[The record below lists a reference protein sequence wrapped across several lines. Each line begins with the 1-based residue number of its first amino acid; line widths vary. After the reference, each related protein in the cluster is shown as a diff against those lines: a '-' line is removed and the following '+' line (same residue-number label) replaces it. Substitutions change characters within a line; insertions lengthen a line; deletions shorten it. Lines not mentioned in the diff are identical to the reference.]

1 MPNQTK
7 TPTAPTNAASNP
19 GPTRLMITGA
29 NRGIGLEMARQS
41 AARGDEVIACCRT
54 PMEAADLMALAK
66 AQDRVT
72 VLGLDV
78 RIERDMKP
86 IAAGLGRPIDLLVCN
101 AGVLNG
107 RGGVSDPAQDS
118 RAVEDALMTNVAG
131 VFFTVR
137 HFLTHLQAGAA
148 TRSGAPGRIAIIS
161 SQMGSS
167 TRSGDSAII
176 YRASKAAATNLAR
189 SLAVELAEQNI
200 AVGAYHPGW
209 VQTDMGGT
217 AAAITPTDSAVGLLS
232 RFDALTM
239 DSTGVFE
246 DYAGEALPF

>member
-1 MPNQTK
+1 MSPIT
-7 TPTAPTNAASNP
+7 TP
-19 GPTRLMITGA
+19 RRIMITGA

-41 AARGDEVIACCRT
+41 AAMGDEVIACCRT
-54 PMEAADLMALAK
+54 PMEAADLMALARSH
-66 AQDRVT
+66 DNVS

-86 IAAGLGRPIDLLVCN
+86 IAAGMNRALDVLVCN
-101 AGVLNG
+101 AGVLIG
-107 RGGVSDPAQDS
+107 RGGVEDLEQDS

-137 HFLTHLQAGAA
+137 HFLTHLRAGAA
-148 TRSGAPGRIAIIS
+148 TRADAAGKIAIIS

-167 TRSGDSAII
+167 TRAGANATM

-189 SLAVELAEQNI
+189 SFSVELADANI

-209 VQTDMGGT
+209 VQTDMGGAE
-217 AAAITPTDSAVGLLS
+217 AAVTPKDSATGLLAQIA
-232 RFDALTM
+232 ALDMET
-239 DSTGVFE
+239 TGLFV
-246 DYAGEALPF
+246 DYRGETIPF